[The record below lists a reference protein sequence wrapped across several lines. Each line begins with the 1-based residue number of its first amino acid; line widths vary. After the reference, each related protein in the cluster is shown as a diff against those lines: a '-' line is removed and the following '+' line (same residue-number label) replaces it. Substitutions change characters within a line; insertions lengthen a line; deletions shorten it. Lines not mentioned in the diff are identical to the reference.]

1 MNQEL
6 YYYNNEPLQLSYAN
20 DYTPLQK
27 IEIVNQL
34 NDDFTNGNLSWD
46 QMRWNIENAR
56 FGSFTV
62 MRIVDKL
69 MFDGKLK
76 TNPITNNTR
85 TYYKKSSPF
94 DL

>member
-1 MNQEL
+1 
-6 YYYNNEPLQLSYAN
+6 
-20 DYTPLQK
+20 
-27 IEIVNQL
+27 
-34 NDDFTNGNLSWD
+34 
-46 QMRWNIENAR
+46 MRWIIENAR

-85 TYYKKSSPF
+85 TYYKKPSAF